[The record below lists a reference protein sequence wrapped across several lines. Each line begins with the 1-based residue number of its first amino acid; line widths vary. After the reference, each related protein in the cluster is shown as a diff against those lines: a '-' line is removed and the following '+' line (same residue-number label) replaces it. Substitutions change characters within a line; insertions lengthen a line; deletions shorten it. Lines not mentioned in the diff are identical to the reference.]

1 MAARIGPLTG
11 NGTDIDDTGAGAVL
25 NERRQQRV
33 GDVNQT
39 GNVGVD
45 HRFPVLQVHL
55 LRRLRRQRQP
65 GVVNQRFD
73 IGKGGRQLCHRGGNG
88 LAVTHVQLDNM
99 YRHQQAQPVIQFLQ
113 ARQATPAQH
122 QRPARLG
129 KHLCRCLPKTGGGPG
144 NKHYVVG
151 GHFTLLCALLSSL

>member
-1 MAARIGPLTG
+1 VSPTPANDAIEPILTMQPRVSRSAGSSAWVTLTRPLRL
-11 NGTDIDDTGAGAVL
+11 VSMM
-25 NERRQQRV
+25 
-33 GDVNQT
+33 
-39 GNVGVD
+39 
-45 HRFPVLQVHL
+45 RFPVVQVGVV
-55 LRRLRRQRQP
+55 RRLRRQRQP

-73 IGKGGRQLCHRGGNG
+73 IGKGGGQLCHRGGNG

-113 ARQATPAQH
+113 ARQAAAAQH
-122 QRPARLG
+122 QRPARFG

-151 GHFTLLCALLSSL
+151 GHFTLLCALLPSL